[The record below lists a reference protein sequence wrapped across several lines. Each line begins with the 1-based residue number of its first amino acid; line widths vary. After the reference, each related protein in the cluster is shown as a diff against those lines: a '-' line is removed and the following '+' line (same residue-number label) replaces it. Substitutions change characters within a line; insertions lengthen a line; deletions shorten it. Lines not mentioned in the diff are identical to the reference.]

1 MNYVQLL
8 ESEMDASAHFTKENF
23 GLQVGDGFP
32 ELVREVVKS
41 EKLSARLMIGLVLGS
56 LSGRDLAESMK
67 SQSLKTLN
75 GEKMDMS
82 QIILKNIVAFDTPL
96 ALLYWGIQ
104 IGRKMERES
113 AAALSAFDRGE

>member
-1 MNYVQLL
+1 
-8 ESEMDASAHFTKENF
+8 
-23 GLQVGDGFP
+23 
-32 ELVREVVKS
+32 
-41 EKLSARLMIGLVLGS
+41 
-56 LSGRDLAESMK
+56 
-67 SQSLKTLN
+67 
-75 GEKMDMS
+75 MS

>member
-1 MNYVQLL
+1 MNYMQLL
-8 ESEMDASAHFTKENF
+8 ESEMQTSDAFTKENF

-41 EKLSARLMIGLVLGS
+41 EKVQERLMIGLVLGS
-56 LSGRDLAESMK
+56 LSGKELAESMK
-67 SQSLKTLN
+67 SQNLKTLN

>member
-41 EKLSARLMIGLVLGS
+41 EKLSARLMVGLVLGS

-67 SQSLKTLN
+67 SEVAGGQKP
-75 GEKMDMS
+75 DMS
-82 QIILKNIVAFDTPL
+82 KVILKNISAFDTPL
-96 ALLYWGIQ
+96 AMLYWGIQ